1 MWSFFILR
9 QKTKVTETK
18 LERLKQDNKA
28 RKKRH
33 IVKNML
39 NLKTERHYAH
49 LRKLK
54 LKHKKNLVRQK
65 TLFNKS

>member
-1 MWSFFILR
+1 MVVMDGR
-9 QKTKVTETK
+9 VVQKTKVTETK
-18 LERLKQDNKA
+18 LERIKQDNKA

-39 NLKTERHYAH
+39 NLKTERNYAH

-54 LKHKKNLVRQK
+54 LKQKKNLARR
-65 TLFNKS
+65 KSL

>member
-1 MWSFFILR
+1 
-9 QKTKVTETK
+9 VTETK
-18 LERLKQDNKA
+18 LERIKQSNKA

-33 IVKNML
+33 ILKNML
-39 NLKTERHYAH
+39 IMQQARLYGH